1 MVDSRPPIVTQPRPA
16 SSLEPELFGP
26 LPQLRGSQACFTT
39 NSHPTTHRL
48 FFFKFIIL
56 HFHLGYLF
64 FKNILGIKITSF
76 NLPFPSSKSSHVICN
91 DIFQM
96 TKLRL
101 RATFKSFF
109 SEVYDYI
116 QAVSH
121 LHNTSCLILSS
132 QKVSSSQ
139 EPRHTS
145 AGHCEHRLFPFQSIL
160 CASTVSP
167 SPLFN

>member
-16 SSLEPELFGP
+16 SSLSSSAHCPN
-26 LPQLRGSQACFTT
+26 RGDHRPVSLQTAILQ
-39 NSHPTTHRL
+39 PHRL

-64 FKNILGIKITSF
+64 FKNILGIIITSF